1 VLYFEEA
8 AMKTFILL
16 GLTALGL
23 AGCTDSVTMQAADGH
38 QDVCEYSLMYRALHQ
53 CVATD
58 QQDGMTMVSGP
69 SYWTFYR

>member
-1 VLYFEEA
+1 
-8 AMKTFILL
+8 MKTFILL
-16 GLTALGL
+16 GLAALGL
-23 AGCTDSVTMQAADGH
+23 AGCTDSAVMQAADGR

-58 QQDGMTMVSGP
+58 QEDGMTMVSGP